1 MDLDSFFEGD
11 NGIEDVLEL
20 STKISLTSTLELFE
34 SYSLISRIRFFVIV
48 FLVRVSSK
56 TDLNKFLF

>member
-11 NGIEDVLEL
+11 SGIEDVLEL
-20 STKISLTSTLELFE
+20 STKISLMSTLELFE
-34 SYSLISRIRFFVIV
+34 SSSLISRIRFFVIV

>member
-20 STKISLTSTLELFE
+20 STKISLMSTLELFE
-34 SYSLISRIRFFVIV
+34 SSSLISRIRFFVIV
-48 FLVRVSSK
+48 FLVRV
-56 TDLNKFLF
+56 KFKD